1 MPSSC
6 LRVLRGSACCKY
18 LGEPATADRVCR
30 LRSTTTVSSRQQSLG
45 SAASSHCLVQQLAH
59 AAAACGYA
67 AAGAS
72 GYAAAGVGQPVPRVA
87 DVIGSSS
94 RLPAVGAAQQPLAGW
109 LEKRVYA
116 WLVMMINLTVRTQD
130 GTICWNMCRG
140 LNGLDLCC

>member
-6 LRVLRGSACCKY
+6 LRVLRGSACYKY

-59 AAAACGYA
+59 AAAACGYV
-67 AAGAS
+67 S

-94 RLPAVGAAQQPLAGW
+94 HLPAVGAAQQPVAGW
-109 LEKRVYA
+109 LEKRVCA
-116 WLVMMINLTVRTQD
+116 WLD
-130 GTICWNMCRG
+130 GWS
-140 LNGLDLCC
+140 